1 MFKNIVKLLGKKLSY
16 NMANTYYQV
25 THTLSSW
32 LYDSSLTESVF
43 WRDFAPLVKNT
54 PKDDWAE
61 LVMSYKESVKD
72 RNLARNLGIL
82 YDYIKKG

>member
-1 MFKNIVKLLGKKLSY
+1 MFKNIVKLHGKDLTYK
-16 NMANTYYQV
+16 MANTYYQV

-32 LYDSSLTESVF
+32 LYDSAMTESVF
-43 WRDFAPLVKNT
+43 WRDFAPLVNTT

-61 LVMSYKESVKD
+61 LVYSYKENVKD
-72 RNLARNLGIL
+72 RKLSRNLGIL